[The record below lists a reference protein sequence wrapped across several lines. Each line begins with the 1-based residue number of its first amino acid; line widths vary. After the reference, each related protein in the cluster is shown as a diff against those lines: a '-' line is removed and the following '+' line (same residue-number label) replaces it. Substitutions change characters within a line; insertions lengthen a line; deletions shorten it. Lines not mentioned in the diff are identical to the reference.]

1 MQSEDQLWAYLEVK
15 LVQYLPVKQA
25 NKPLKL
31 RHYNVYYTRTES
43 EMVEPKRYS
52 ANHGNGKV
60 EENTRHGG
68 YLYS

>member
-1 MQSEDQLWAYLEVK
+1 M
-15 LVQYLPVKQA
+15 QYLPVKQA

-43 EMVEPKRYS
+43 EMVEPKWYS
-52 ANHGNGKV
+52 ANHGNGKL